1 MPKLWAQFLET
12 ADAKKLDATCLDTLT
27 YTPPFTSFNGW
38 EP

>member
-1 MPKLWAQFLET
+1 MPKLFSQFIDT
-12 ADAKKLDATCLDTLT
+12 ADAKKLDAKSLQTVP